1 MELLLPLAFLAVLWV
16 LLIRPQQKQR
26 KAQDAAR
33 RSLAVGDD
41 VVTVGGLH
49 GRIVDLPRDDAMDL
63 LVCPGED
70 EADDVVLRYERAA
83 LGRIVHRAA
92 EDADADTPGADDG
105 VDEADDAPAS
115 DEDDT

>member
-1 MELLLPLAFLAVLWV
+1 VELLLPLAFLAVLWV

-26 KAQDAAR
+26 KEQEASR

-41 VVTVGGLH
+41 VVTIGGMH
-49 GRIVDLPRDDAMDL
+49 GQVVDLPGDATMDL

-70 EADDVVLRYERAA
+70 ESQDVVLRYERAA

-92 EDADADTPGADDG
+92 D
-105 VDEADDAPAS
+105 DEADDEAPDETDAS
-115 DEDDT
+115 DDGEDAT